1 MKFTK
6 IISIFLILT
15 LAISTLARV
24 NRRRTSTKKR
34 SAVSAKAPAR
44 VSETNTGLNDT
55 NGGSIY
61 YLDRHN
67 AQCPNGAITFFQLI
81 RSSDRVAY
89 RLTCLNA
96 DSVNGGETTLYTPF
110 NDTNG
115 NNSVNF
121 LDRHNVACQNSQV
134 LSSFKIERNPSNS
147 SQIRY
152 RYTCKAANTICCNSN
167 STPKMDMGDGTI
179 FYLDRQLVGNNN
191 SPNLAM
197 SQFRLRTSYNPDKMW
212 YDFTS
217 CKIADMDA
225 INSVK
230 NLEGVLQQSTQGVQT
245 ALQQLNAAKSATQA
259 LQQQLQSLQ
268 NQIAQSTNTVDGAQ
282 AAFDDA
288 NKKVTQDTVNLTQ
301 ARANPALVC

>member
-1 MKFTK
+1 MSLKF
-6 IISIFLILT
+6 
-15 LAISTLARV
+15 
-24 NRRRTSTKKR
+24 
-34 SAVSAKAPAR
+34 
-44 VSETNTGLNDT
+44 
-55 NGGSIY
+55 Y
-61 YLDRHN
+61 
-67 AQCPNGAITFFQLI
+67 C
-81 RSSDRVAY
+81 
-89 RLTCLNA
+89 
-96 DSVNGGETTLYTPF
+96 TPF
-110 NDTNG
+110 
-115 NNSVNF
+115 
-121 LDRHNVACQNSQV
+121 L
-134 LSSFKIERNPSNS
+134 
-147 SQIRY
+147 
-152 RYTCKAANTICCNSN
+152 CCNSN

-268 NQIAQSTNTVDGAQ
+268 NQIAQSTKTVDGAQ